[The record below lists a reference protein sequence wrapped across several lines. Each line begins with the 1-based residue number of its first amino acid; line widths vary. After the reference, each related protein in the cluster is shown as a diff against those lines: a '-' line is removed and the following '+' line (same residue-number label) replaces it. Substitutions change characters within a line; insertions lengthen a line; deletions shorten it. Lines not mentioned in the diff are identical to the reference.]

1 MSARV
6 GVLVGAWRAAR
17 MLAHIAHG
25 VYLVQLRWSGFD
37 PSRRTQLVGWWSRKL
52 LRLLGVRLEAPGD
65 QTPTPRLITANH
77 VSWLDIAAIHAVM
90 PEARFVSKADIAT
103 WPIVGALATA
113 VGTLYI
119 ERASK
124 RDALRVVH
132 KTAEALARGETVA
145 VFPEGTTGGGHP
157 LLPLHGNLL
166 QAAIST
172 HTALQPVVLRWH
184 QPGTPYSEAAQYIG
198 QMTLFESLWRILT
211 ARDLAVEVRSLP
223 AMPTEGLDRRHLAEA
238 LAARMNEALPRP

>member
-1 MSARV
+1 MRA
-6 GVLVGAWRAAR
+6 LVGLWRALR

-25 VYLVQLRWSGFD
+25 VFIVQMRWSGFD
-37 PSRRTQLVGWWSRKL
+37 TPTKQRHVGWWSGKL
-52 LRLLGVRLEAPGD
+52 LRVLGVRLESPGPQAPA
-65 QTPTPRLITANH
+65 PRLITANH
-77 VSWLDIAAIHAVM
+77 ISWLDIAAMHAVM

-103 WPIVGALATA
+103 WPLVGSLATA

-132 KTAEALARGETVA
+132 KTAEALAAGETVA
-145 VFPEGTTGGGHP
+145 VFPEGTTGPGYP

-172 HTALQPVVLRWH
+172 HTPLQPVVLRWH
-184 QPGTPYSEAAQYIG
+184 QPGQPYSEAAQYIG
-198 QMTLFESLWRILT
+198 QMTLMESLWRILT
-211 ARDLAVEVRSLP
+211 AKDLAVEVRSLP

-238 LAARMNEALPRP
+238 LAATISTALPRP

>member
-1 MSARV
+1 MRA
-6 GVLVGAWRAAR
+6 LVGLWRALR

-25 VYLVQLRWSGFD
+25 VFIVQMRWSGFD
-37 PSRRTQLVGWWSRKL
+37 TPTKQRHVGWWSGKL
-52 LRLLGVRLEAPGD
+52 LRVLGVRLESPGPQAPA
-65 QTPTPRLITANH
+65 PRLITANH
-77 VSWLDIAAIHAVM
+77 ISWLDIAAMHAVM

-103 WPIVGALATA
+103 WPLVGSLATA

-132 KTAEALARGETVA
+132 KTAEALAAGETVA
-145 VFPEGTTGGGHP
+145 VFPEGTTGPGYP

-172 HTALQPVVLRWH
+172 HTPLQPVVLRWH
-184 QPGTPYSEAAQYIG
+184 QPGQPYSEAAQYIG
-198 QMTLFESLWRILT
+198 QMTLMESLWRILT
-211 ARDLAVEVRSLP
+211 AKDLAVEVRSLP

-238 LAARMNEALPRP
+238 LAETISTALPRP

>member
-1 MSARV
+1 MRA
-6 GVLVGAWRAAR
+6 LVGLWRALR

-25 VYLVQLRWSGFD
+25 VFIVQMRWSGFD
-37 PSRRTQLVGWWSRKL
+37 TPTKQRHVGWWSGKL
-52 LRLLGVRLEAPGD
+52 LRVLGVRLESPGPQAPA
-65 QTPTPRLITANH
+65 PRLITANH
-77 VSWLDIAAIHAVM
+77 ISWLDIAAMHAVM

-103 WPIVGALATA
+103 WPLVGSLATA

-132 KTAEALARGETVA
+132 KTAEALAAGETVA
-145 VFPEGTTGGGHP
+145 VFPEGTTGPGYP

-172 HTALQPVVLRWH
+172 HTPLQPVVLRWH
-184 QPGTPYSEAAQYIG
+184 QPGQPYSEAAQYIG
-198 QMTLFESLWRILT
+198 QMTLTESLWRILT
-211 ARDLAVEVRSLP
+211 AKDLAVEVRSLP

-238 LAARMNEALPRP
+238 LAETISTALPRP

>member
-1 MSARV
+1 MRALV
-6 GVLVGAWRAAR
+6 GVWRALR

-25 VYLVQLRWSGFD
+25 VFIVQMRWSGFD
-37 PSRRTQLVGWWSRKL
+37 TPTKQRHVGWWSGKL
-52 LRLLGVRLEAPGD
+52 LRVLGVRLESPGP
-65 QTPTPRLITANH
+65 QSPAPRLITANH
-77 VSWLDIAAIHAVM
+77 ISWLDIAAMHAVM

-103 WPIVGALATA
+103 WPLVGSLATA

-132 KTAEALARGETVA
+132 KTAEALAAGETVA
-145 VFPEGTTGGGHP
+145 VFPEGTTGPGYP

-172 HTALQPVVLRWH
+172 HTPLQPVVLRWH
-184 QPGTPYSEAAQYIG
+184 QPGQPYSEAAQYIG
-198 QMTLFESLWRILT
+198 QMTLTESLWRILT
-211 ARDLAVEVRSLP
+211 AKDLAVEVRSLP

-238 LAARMNEALPRP
+238 LAETISNALPRP

>member
-1 MSARV
+1 MRA
-6 GVLVGAWRAAR
+6 LVGLWRALR

-25 VYLVQLRWSGFD
+25 VFIVQMRWSGFD
-37 PSRRTQLVGWWSRKL
+37 TPTKQRHVGWWSGKL
-52 LRLLGVRLEAPGD
+52 LRVLGVRLESPGPQAPA
-65 QTPTPRLITANH
+65 PRLITANH
-77 VSWLDIAAIHAVM
+77 ISWLDIAAMHAVM
-90 PEARFVSKADIAT
+90 PEARFVSKADIAA
-103 WPIVGALATA
+103 WPLVGSLATA

-132 KTAEALARGETVA
+132 KTAEALAAGETVA
-145 VFPEGTTGGGHP
+145 VFPEGTTGPGYP

-172 HTALQPVVLRWH
+172 HTPLQPVVLRWH
-184 QPGTPYSEAAQYIG
+184 QPGQPYSEAAQYIG
-198 QMTLFESLWRILT
+198 QMTLMESLWRILT
-211 ARDLAVEVRSLP
+211 AKDLAVEVRSLP

-238 LAARMNEALPRP
+238 LAATISTALPRP

>member
-1 MSARV
+1 MRALV
-6 GVLVGAWRAAR
+6 GVWRALR

-25 VYLVQLRWSGFD
+25 VFLVQVRWSGFD
-37 PSRRTQLVGWWSRKL
+37 TPTKQRYVGWWSVKL
-52 LRLLGVRLEAPGD
+52 LRVLGVRLESPGP
-65 QTPTPRLITANH
+65 QSPAPRLITANH
-77 VSWLDIAAIHAVM
+77 ISWLDIAAMHAVM
-90 PEARFVSKADIAT
+90 PEARFVSKADIAA
-103 WPIVGALATA
+103 WPLVGSLATA

-132 KTAEALARGETVA
+132 KTAEALAAGETVA
-145 VFPEGTTGGGHP
+145 VFPEGTTGPGYP

-172 HTALQPVVLRWH
+172 HTPLQPVVLRWH
-184 QPGTPYSEAAQYIG
+184 QPGQPYSEAAQYIG
-198 QMTLFESLWRILT
+198 QMTLMESLWRILT
-211 ARDLAVEVRSLP
+211 AKDLAVEVRSLP

-238 LAARMNEALPRP
+238 LAERLSSALPRP

>member
-1 MSARV
+1 MRALV
-6 GVLVGAWRAAR
+6 GVWRALR

-25 VYLVQLRWSGFD
+25 VFLVQVRWSGFD
-37 PSRRTQLVGWWSRKL
+37 TPTKQRYVGWWSGKL
-52 LRLLGVRLEAPGD
+52 LRVLGVRLESPGP
-65 QTPTPRLITANH
+65 QSPAPRLITANH
-77 VSWLDIAAIHAVM
+77 ISWLDIAAMHAVM

-103 WPIVGALATA
+103 WPLVGSLATA

-132 KTAEALARGETVA
+132 KTAEALAAGETVA
-145 VFPEGTTGGGHP
+145 VFPEGTTGPGYP

-172 HTALQPVVLRWH
+172 HTPLQPVVLRWH
-184 QPGTPYSEAAQYIG
+184 QPGQPYSEAAQYIG
-198 QMTLFESLWRILT
+198 QMSLMESLWRILT
-211 ARDLAVEVRSLP
+211 AKDLAVEVRSLP

-238 LAARMNEALPRP
+238 LAETISNALPRP

>member
-1 MSARV
+1 MRA
-6 GVLVGAWRAAR
+6 LVGLWRALR

-25 VYLVQLRWSGFD
+25 VFIVQMRWSGFD
-37 PSRRTQLVGWWSRKL
+37 TPTKQRHVGWWSGKL
-52 LRLLGVRLEAPGD
+52 LRVLGVRLESPGPQAPA
-65 QTPTPRLITANH
+65 PRLITANH
-77 VSWLDIAAIHAVM
+77 ISWLDIAAMHAVM

-103 WPIVGALATA
+103 WPLVGSLATA

-132 KTAEALARGETVA
+132 KTAEALAASETVA
-145 VFPEGTTGGGHP
+145 VFPEGTTGPGYP

-172 HTALQPVVLRWH
+172 HTPLQPVVLRWH
-184 QPGTPYSEAAQYIG
+184 QPGQPYSEAAQYIG
-198 QMTLFESLWRILT
+198 QMTLMESLWRILT
-211 ARDLAVEVRSLP
+211 AKDLAVEVRSLP

-238 LAARMNEALPRP
+238 LAETISTALPRP

>member
-1 MSARV
+1 MRA
-6 GVLVGAWRAAR
+6 LVGLWRALR

-25 VYLVQLRWSGFD
+25 VFIVQMRWSGFD
-37 PSRRTQLVGWWSRKL
+37 TPTKQRHVGWWSGKL
-52 LRLLGVRLEAPGD
+52 LRVLGVRLESPGPQAPA
-65 QTPTPRLITANH
+65 PRLITANH
-77 VSWLDIAAIHAVM
+77 ISWLDIAAMHAVM

-103 WPIVGALATA
+103 WPLVGSLATA

-132 KTAEALARGETVA
+132 KTAEALAAGETVA
-145 VFPEGTTGGGHP
+145 VFPEGTTGPGYP

-172 HTALQPVVLRWH
+172 HTPLQPVVLRWH
-184 QPGTPYSEAAQYIG
+184 QPGQPYSEAAQYIG
-198 QMTLFESLWRILT
+198 QMTLMESLWRILT
-211 ARDLAVEVRSLP
+211 AKDLAVEVRSLP

-238 LAARMNEALPRP
+238 LAETISNALPRP

>member
-1 MSARV
+1 MRA
-6 GVLVGAWRAAR
+6 LVGAWRLLR

-25 VYLVQLRWSGFD
+25 VFLVQFRWAGFD
-37 PSRRTQLVGWWSRKL
+37 TPTRQRYVGWWSGKL
-52 LRLLGVRLEAPGD
+52 LRVLGVRLEAPGP
-65 QTPTPRLITANH
+65 QAPAPRLITANH
-77 VSWLDIAAIHAVM
+77 ISWLDIAAMHAVV
-90 PEARFVSKADIAT
+90 PEARFVSKSDIAE
-103 WPIVGALATA
+103 WPVVGSLATA

-145 VFPEGTTGGGHP
+145 VFPEGTTGPGYP

-172 HTALQPVVLRWH
+172 HTPLQPVVLRWH
-184 QPGTPYSEAAQYIG
+184 QPACPYSEAAQYIG
-198 QMTLFESLWRILT
+198 QMTLMESLWRILT
-211 ARDLAVEVRSLP
+211 AKDLAVEVRSLP
-223 AMPTEGLDRRHLAEA
+223 AILTEGLDRRHLAEA
-238 LAARMNEALPRP
+238 LAQQLSNALPRP

>member
-1 MSARV
+1 MRA
-6 GVLVGAWRAAR
+6 LVGLWRALR

-25 VYLVQLRWSGFD
+25 VFIVQMRWSGFD
-37 PSRRTQLVGWWSRKL
+37 TPTKQRHVGWWSGKL
-52 LRLLGVRLEAPGD
+52 LRVLGVRLESPGPQAPA
-65 QTPTPRLITANH
+65 PRLITANH
-77 VSWLDIAAIHAVM
+77 ISWLDIAAMHAVM

-103 WPIVGALATA
+103 WPLVGSLATA

-132 KTAEALARGETVA
+132 KTAAALAAGETVA
-145 VFPEGTTGGGHP
+145 VFPEGTTGPGYP

-172 HTALQPVVLRWH
+172 HTPLQPVVLRWH
-184 QPGTPYSEAAQYIG
+184 QPGQPYSEAAQYIG
-198 QMTLFESLWRILT
+198 QMSLMESLWRILT
-211 ARDLAVEVRSLP
+211 AKDLAVEVRSLP

-238 LAARMNEALPRP
+238 LAETISNALPRP

>member
-1 MSARV
+1 MRA
-6 GVLVGAWRAAR
+6 LVGLWRALR

-25 VYLVQLRWSGFD
+25 VFIVQMRWSGFD
-37 PSRRTQLVGWWSRKL
+37 TPTKQRHVGWWSGKL
-52 LRLLGVRLEAPGD
+52 LRVLGVRLESPGPQAPA
-65 QTPTPRLITANH
+65 PRLITANH
-77 VSWLDIAAIHAVM
+77 ISWLDIAAMHAVM

-103 WPIVGALATA
+103 WPLVGSLATA

-132 KTAEALARGETVA
+132 KTAEALAAGETVA
-145 VFPEGTTGGGHP
+145 VFPEGTTGPGYP

-172 HTALQPVVLRWH
+172 HTPLQPVVLRWH
-184 QPGTPYSEAAQYIG
+184 QPGQPYSEAAQYIG
-198 QMTLFESLWRILT
+198 QMTLMESLWRILT
-211 ARDLAVEVRSLP
+211 AKDLAVEVRSLP

-238 LAARMNEALPRP
+238 LAERLSSALPRP